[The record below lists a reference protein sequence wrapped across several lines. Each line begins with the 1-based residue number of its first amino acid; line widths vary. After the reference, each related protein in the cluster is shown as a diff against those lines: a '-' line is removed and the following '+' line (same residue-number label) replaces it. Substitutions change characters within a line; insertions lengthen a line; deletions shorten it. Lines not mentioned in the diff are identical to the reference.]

1 MVQEADPKHLPASA
15 QQAIRAA
22 QERVQ
27 RAEAAHD
34 VEATIGSAKELI
46 ETVAKAVIDA
56 LGGSYGSNI
65 PMGKLA
71 KQAIAAVSARPIALQ
86 GRPSL
91 RKLAGSL
98 VAAAQAVAELRNTD
112 GTGHGRAT
120 PTNLD
125 LSHAQFVRTAAIG
138 WCQWV
143 LAAAERAL
151 EDRVSLADALEH
163 IGGQVFSSGQL
174 RKYLD
179 ERHLYDL
186 GAVEQRQLG
195 LAVARRWTMN
205 GTFMPL
211 KDVIEPLIQGQYEPP
226 APFCEGLVE
235 GLMLDSNGFVRTR
248 SDDVRRA
255 VAIAERL
262 PGTRRE
268 TLYRGLAERV
278 GEAQPSAE
286 FTGAVRP
293 PTVAVLRS
301 LASARA
307 GEPAGSALASIAARI
322 EAFAE
327 DGA

>member
-1 MVQEADPKHLPASA
+1 MIQEADPKHLPASA

-125 LSHAQFVRTAAIG
+125 PSHAQFVRTAAIG

-151 EDRVSLADALEH
+151 EDRVSLAEALDH

-211 KDVIEPLIQGQYEPP
+211 KDVIEPLIQGEYEPP

-255 VAIAERL
+255 AAIAERL

-268 TLYRGLAERV
+268 SLYRGLAERV

-286 FTGAVRP
+286 FTRAVRA
-293 PTVAVLRS
+293 PTAAVLRS

-307 GEPAGSALASIAARI
+307 GESEGSALASIAARI
-322 EAFAE
+322 EAFA
-327 DGA
+327 